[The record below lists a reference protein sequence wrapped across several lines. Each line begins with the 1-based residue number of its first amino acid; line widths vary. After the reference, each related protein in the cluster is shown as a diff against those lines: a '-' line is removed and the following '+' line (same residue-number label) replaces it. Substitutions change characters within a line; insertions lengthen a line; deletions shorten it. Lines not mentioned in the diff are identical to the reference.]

1 MGVGRVFPEVD
12 ELVDKIAREQYLE
25 GLDEG
30 KKAGWNAA
38 IRILAQVQDGG
49 FSRHILHEIFSD
61 LCFGTIS
68 ELINMVTP
76 DEAIKKITEFEASYR
91 RFKYERGDKV
101 QTLSSVDIYGTE
113 VFPAGTVGTIIDISC
128 ENSDQPYVVSANGD
142 YWYYAEDRIVLYTE
156 EEKKCGNDSR
166 CDYIGG
172 YCPYPWLQCEECE
185 VRGSIER
192 ARKKQ
197 EGAE

>member
-12 ELVDKIAREQYLE
+12 ELVDKIARKQYWE

-49 FSRHILHEIFSD
+49 FSRQILHEIFFD
-61 LCFGTIS
+61 LRFDTIS
-68 ELINMVTP
+68 QLINMVTP
-76 DEAIKKITEFEASYR
+76 DEAIKKITEFEASHR
-91 RFKYERGDKV
+91 GLKYKKGDKV

-128 ENSDQPYVVSANGD
+128 ENSNQPYVVSANGD
-142 YWYYAEDRIVLYTE
+142 YWYYAEDRIVLYKE
-156 EEKKCGNDSR
+156 EEKKCENDSR